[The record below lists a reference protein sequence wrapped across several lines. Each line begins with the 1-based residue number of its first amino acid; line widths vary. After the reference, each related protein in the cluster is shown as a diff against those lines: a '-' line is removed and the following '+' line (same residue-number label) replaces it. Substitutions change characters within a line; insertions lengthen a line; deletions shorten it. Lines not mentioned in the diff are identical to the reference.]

1 MKHALYEDPVTHK
14 FAMIRL
20 PKKFAEGDSLPVSP
34 VERWF
39 DTREA
44 AVAAL
49 SDLFNEDEGAD
60 SGPTLPETLQ

>member
-1 MKHALYEDPVTHK
+1 VKHALYEDPVTHK
-14 FAMIRL
+14 FAMVRL
-20 PKKFAEGDSLPVSP
+20 PTKFIAGDTLPASG

-49 SDLFNEDEGAD
+49 SELFNENEGAD
-60 SGPTLPETLQ
+60 SEPTLPETLQ

>member
-14 FAMIRL
+14 FALLRL
-20 PKKFAEGDSLPVSP
+20 PKKFVAGDTLPISP
-34 VERWF
+34 PDRWF

-49 SDLFNEDEGAD
+49 SELFNENEEAD
-60 SGPTLPETLQ
+60 SGPTLPGTLQ